1 MKKVIVFGATG
12 NTGRYLIRYLLDNV
26 NLQEYEIIAIGR
38 KAREYVEIDRNV
50 TYFSVDIT
58 KKKDFEILPK
68 EDVYAVVNFAGAMPA
83 QMKEYNPQQYI
94 DVNVTGTLNIL
105 EYCKENNVDRI
116 IYPQTEADLSGY
128 WGKEKVLKPD
138 LPRKYSLKGNYA
150 PYIIS
155 KCTAVDLI
163 THYHEQYGIKMFIFR
178 LPTIYLYKENPYYY
192 VNFEKKMLGYRFLID
207 KAIKG
212 EDIELWGDPK
222 KEKDIVYVK
231 DYCQMIFKAL
241 FVNKEK
247 GIYNVG
253 TGKAISLQ
261 EQIEGIIEV
270 FSPEHNKS
278 KIVYYPEKPDSRE
291 FIMDISNAKEEL
303 GYEPKYSYIEY
314 LKDFKNEMEKE
325 KNNK

>member
-1 MKKVIVFGATG
+1 MKKIVVFGATG
-12 NTGRYLIRYLLDNV
+12 NTGKYLIQYLIENIDLN
-26 NLQEYEIIAIGR
+26 QYEIIAIGR
-38 KAREYVEIDRNV
+38 KKEEDVTIDGKIS
-50 TYFSVDIT
+50 YFSVDIT
-58 KKKDFEILPK
+58 KKEDFIKLPK

-83 QMKEYNPQQYI
+83 QMREYNPQQYI
-94 DVNVTGTLNIL
+94 DVNITGTLNIL

-128 WGKEKVLKPD
+128 WGKEKVIKPD
-138 LPRKYSLKGNYA
+138 FPRKYSLKGNYA

-163 THYHEQYGIKMFIFR
+163 NHYHEQYGIKMFIFR

-192 VNFEKKMLGYRFLID
+192 VNFEKKMLGYRILIE
-207 KAIKG
+207 KAMKG

-241 FVNKEK
+241 FVNREK

-253 TGKAISLQ
+253 TGKAVSLQ

-270 FSPEHNKS
+270 FSPQEQKS

-303 GYEPKYSYIEY
+303 GYEPQYSYIEY
-314 LKDFKNEMEKE
+314 LRDFKAEMEKE
-325 KNNK
+325 KNK